1 MSNPDI
7 SLVVPV
13 FNESAGLERF
23 FDRVCRVA
31 DSTDLCWEIVFIND
45 GSTDNTLAV
54 LRSLR
59 NAVTQQSRPIQIKI
73 IDLSRNF
80 GKEAALSAGID
91 HVSGRAAVPIDAD
104 LQDPPELI
112 PELIDKWKQGYDV
125 VNAVR
130 RSRSGEGWAKRW
142 SAFFF
147 YRILGRLSSIT
158 IPPDTGD
165 FRLISRPVIEVLKR
179 IPERR
184 RFMKG
189 LFAWVGFNVDVVY
202 YDRPN
207 RVVGQTSWNY
217 LKLTHFA
224 VEGITSFSTAPL
236 RLCTYFGLI
245 TALSSLIY
253 SAVVIFKTVV
263 WGDPVAGY
271 PSLMVVVLFLGAV
284 QLIALGIIGEYL
296 GRVYEEA
303 KQRPLYVVR
312 EIYELDD
319 K

>member
-1 MSNPDI
+1 MSNTDI

-23 FDRVCRVA
+23 FVEVSRVA
-31 DSTDLCWEIVFIND
+31 DLTDQFWEVVFIND
-45 GSTDNTLAV
+45 GSIDNTLEV
-54 LRSLR
+54 LLELKKKSAARP
-59 NAVTQQSRPIQIKI
+59 RPIPIKI

-91 HVSGRAAVPIDAD
+91 HVSGRAAIPIDAD
-104 LQDPPELI
+104 LQDPPDLI
-112 PELIDKWKQGYDV
+112 PELMEKWKQGYDV

-147 YRILGRLSSIT
+147 YRLLGRLSTIN

-165 FRLISRPVIEVLKR
+165 FRLISRPVIDVLKR
-179 IPERR
+179 LPERR

-189 LFAWVGFNVDVVY
+189 LFAWVGFKVAVVH
-202 YDRPN
+202 YDRPS
-207 RVVGQTSWNY
+207 RAVGQSSWNY
-217 LKLTHFA
+217 LKLTHLA
-224 VEGITSFSTAPL
+224 IEGITSFSTAPL
-236 RLCTYFGLI
+236 RLCTYFGLV
-245 TALSSLIY
+245 TAAGSLIY
-253 SAVVIFKTVV
+253 SAAVIFKTMV

-296 GRVYEEA
+296 GRVYEES

-312 EIYELDD
+312 QIYESND
-319 K
+319 

>member
-1 MSNPDI
+1 M
-7 SLVVPV
+7 
-13 FNESAGLERF
+13 FNESQGLERF
-23 FDRVCRVA
+23 FTAVHQVT
-31 DSTDLCWEIVFIND
+31 DSSELTWEIVFVND
-45 GSTDNTLAV
+45 GSTDNTLEV
-54 LRSLR
+54 LQALKSKS
-59 NAVTQQSRPIQIKI
+59 AAQSRPIKI
-73 IDLSRNF
+73 RVLDLSRNF

-91 HVSGRAAVPIDAD
+91 YVSGRAAIPIDAD

-112 PELIDKWKQGYDV
+112 PELVKKWNQGFDV

-130 RSRSGEGWAKRW
+130 RTRSGEGWAKRW
-142 SAFFF
+142 SAFLF
-147 YRILGRLSSIT
+147 YRLLGRLST
-158 IPPDTGD
+158 INIPCDTGD

-179 IPERR
+179 LPERR

-189 LFAWVGFNVDVVY
+189 LFAWVGFKVGTVY

-207 RVVGQTSWNY
+207 RVVGKSSWNY

-224 VEGITSFSTAPL
+224 IEGITSFSTAPL
-236 RLCTYFGLI
+236 RLCTYFGLL
-245 TALSSLIY
+245 TALCSLIY
-253 SAVVIFKTVV
+253 SLVVVFKTIV

-296 GRVYEEA
+296 GRVYEES

-312 EIYELDD
+312 EIYETDEQ
-319 K
+319 